1 MATKVARTGVDRE
14 SGYLYFLDKKGD
26 VSRVQAQRGGG
37 RQKRGKKERIA
48 KAGVER
54 EEGFLYFID
63 KDGDVARVKMAR
75 PGSKRRAGK
84 AKAKPAAPKFRTW
97 HTTPKTVQWNGKLW
111 LELVATTDVSDVH
124 VAVNVEDIAET

>member
-14 SGYLYFLDKKGD
+14 SGYLYFLDKKRD

-63 KDGDVARVKMAR
+63 KDGVVARVKMAR

-84 AKAKPAAPKFRTW
+84 AKAKPAARRATARRSSA
-97 HTTPKTVQWNGKLW
+97 GKRSKR
-111 LELVATTDVSDVH
+111 A
-124 VAVNVEDIAET
+124 AKRGR